1 MRNLLMVGILI
12 FAAAAVAYP
21 FLSGAAEK
29 QEITQS
35 VCPVSSKKIDANVYT
50 NFEGNRIYFCSEASK
65 EAFLKNPDA
74 YLPNLILDEKGNV
87 TNKRAAK
94 KSGSDCN
101 T

>member
-29 QEITQS
+29 QEFTQS
-35 VCPVSSKKIDANVYT
+35 VCPVSSKKIDENVYT
-50 NFEGNRIYFCSEASK
+50 NYEGKRIYFCSEDSK

-74 YLPNLILDEKGNV
+74 YLPNLILEEKRHANS
-87 TNKRAAK
+87 KRAAK